1 MRRKDLI
8 YLFLHEI
15 SFFEYSEKSRKRKK
29 SPEKEKPAGGLFDFK
44 EIHFKFDMEKLLRHV
59 PR

>member
-15 SFFEYSEKSRKRKK
+15 SFFEYSEKPRKRKK

-44 EIHFKFDMEKLLRHV
+44 EIHFKFDMEKL
-59 PR
+59 